1 MFSPVPNQ
9 LREFTERDLARMT
22 ADFAVVVGRGAFGC
36 VYKGVCDHTPVAV
49 KVIDP
54 VSFRNFVNI
63 TGIVTIQKALQNMGE
78 STFKTELNSLT
89 R

>member
-1 MFSPVPNQ
+1 
-9 LREFTERDLARMT
+9 MT
-22 ADFAVVVGRGAFGC
+22 AVVVGRGAFGC

-63 TGIVTIQKALQNMGE
+63 TGIVTALQDIGE
-78 STFKTELNSLT
+78 STFRTELNSLT
-89 R
+89 SSML

>member
-1 MFSPVPNQ
+1 MFSPAPNQ
-9 LREFTERDLARMT
+9 QREFTERDLARMT

-36 VYKGVCDHTPVAV
+36 VYKGVCDHTP
-49 KVIDP
+49 DP

-63 TGIVTIQKALQNMGE
+63 TGIVTIQKALQDMGE